1 MNRLSIF
8 DYVGKT
14 ETELTVGTKVI
25 NSSMEVGTIT
35 EINNNWIKI
44 LTGNVISLVSKR
56 NFKYFYKVA
65 DNG

>member
-1 MNRLSIF
+1 MNQLSIF
-8 DYVGKT
+8 DYVGNNK
-14 ETELTVGTKVI
+14 EDITVGTKVI

-44 LTGNVISLVSKR
+44 LTGNVTSLVSKR